1 MCRLKTNG
9 FSLMLILVI
18 AGVLIY
24 LPAIKRYWR
33 IHTM

>member
-9 FSLMLILVI
+9 FSLLLILVI
-18 AGVLIY
+18 AAVLIY
-24 LPAIKRYWR
+24 FPAIRRYWR

>member
-1 MCRLKTNG
+1 V
-9 FSLMLILVI
+9 LILVV
-18 AGVLIY
+18 AAVLIY

>member
-9 FSLMLILVI
+9 FSLALILVI
-18 AGVLIY
+18 AAVLIY
-24 LPAIKRYWR
+24 LPVIKRYWR

>member
-1 MCRLKTNG
+1 MCRLKKNG
-9 FSLMLILVI
+9 FSLVLILVI
-18 AGVLIY
+18 AAVLIN